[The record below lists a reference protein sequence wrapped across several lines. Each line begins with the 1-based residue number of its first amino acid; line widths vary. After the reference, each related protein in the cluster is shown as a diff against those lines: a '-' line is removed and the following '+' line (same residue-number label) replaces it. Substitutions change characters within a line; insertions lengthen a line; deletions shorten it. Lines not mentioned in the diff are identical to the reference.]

1 MARHQEKI
9 SENRITFTAANVN
22 HGSTAM
28 QLKDNRELS
37 PLQRKLL
44 EITGNSSPAE
54 PTVQLQSK
62 ISGTVIQLGK
72 KNKKDDSS
80 EDEYVPPQGKK
91 QKRFTIPRQTVEK
104 VIKKTAHKR
113 VHHNSKYRDVYSC
126 PACTRP
132 LASTTKG
139 KVNLDLTRFNYTSK
153 GGNKHSQRALAL
165 DHFPPWAERERAL
178 KARGASPEEMKED
191 HNDPS
196 RLRAL
201 CKKCNESHKFE
212 RKKKIDYKSEDDEE
226 GYVTD
231 DGEHENKGLY
241 TDFRK
246 DPPPDPGSG
255 SAGITA

>member
-1 MARHQEKI
+1 MERYQGKI
-9 SENRITFTAANVN
+9 SDNKTVTTAANVN
-22 HGSTAM
+22 RSSAAV

-37 PLQRKLL
+37 LVQRRLQ
-44 EITGNSSPAE
+44 EPADYTTDANQ
-54 PTVQLQSK
+54 TVQLQGK

-139 KVNLDLTRFNYTSK
+139 KINLDLTRFDYTSK

-178 KARGASPEEMKED
+178 KARGASHEEMKED

-212 RKKKIDYKSEDDEE
+212 SKKKLDYKSEDDEE

-231 DGEHENKGLY
+231 DGEHENKGNY
-241 TDFRK
+241 KDFRK